1 MKKFKWTIMTLVILF
16 SVCSAFSN
24 RKTFNP
30 VEYYWNGSGY
40 TQLTGDYGDNFA
52 CKANMAITCTYTF
65 DGAHYTPYRT
75 GQWVSTILT
84 DQKTDRKST
93 K

>member
-16 SVCSAFSN
+16 SVCTAFSN
-24 RKTFNP
+24 RMTFNP

-40 TQLTGDYGDNFA
+40 TQLTGDYGDNFV

-65 DGAHYTPYRT
+65 DGAHYTAYRT
-75 GQWVSTILT
+75 GSFTSTILT
-84 DQKTDRKST
+84 DQKSDKKSS